1 MATLNITPGKG
12 IIESDRQQ
20 IQVAEFLDTDQAI
33 DVSTDDTAT
42 ALPKLY
48 GNIDADYY
56 LMTPSAKMKIGLG
69 GSDLEAADCKMILS
83 ADIPH
88 WIPRHKATH
97 IIKDDE

>member
-1 MATLNITPGKG
+1 MATLNVTPGKG

-42 ALPKLY
+42 ALPKLH

-56 LMTPSAKMKIGLG
+56 RVTCDARMKIGLG
-69 GSDLEAADCKMILS
+69 GSDLEAADCKTILE
-83 ADIPH
+83 ANVVEYL
-88 WIPRHKATH
+88 PRHKATH